1 MKTILECMCGITEK
15 MRNPD
20 DGNGGLLLDG
30 VHLKKAA
37 GELRQLRKVLGL
49 NTMQVLILT
58 GIVQNSSH
66 YRTDGDDIA
75 HFLGMDY
82 LKFLSCHD
90 DAEELKKRGFIRID
104 RDGNYKLPKEVLK
117 CLKSNKSVEL
127 EPLTGLNAGQL
138 LSRIKKNLGILE
150 DEEAEI
156 KDFYC
161 DMMNLLRLNPDNS
174 VSSACLKYLD
184 KLSKE
189 EAVVFLALVYR
200 YWFEKD
206 DQVGWHDMSDYFDA
220 DDLSDLQT
228 IYAVEKL
235 SLQCMGIIEY
245 YPENGL
251 QNKDYFRIKDEIK
264 EEIFADLGGI
274 RKKEVKVSASRKIE
288 AQSIGRKELFYNKAE
303 GIEVA
308 RLKELLSEDR
318 FDGVRARMK
327 EKGLHAGFTCLFY
340 GGPGTGKTE
349 TVYQLARESGRDIFL
364 VDVSQIKSCW
374 VGESEKNIKDVFK
387 RYRDCVQEGGKIP
400 VLLFNEAD
408 AIFGIRQ
415 QGAERAI
422 DKMENSIQN
431 IILQEMEDL
440 DGILIATTNLTEN
453 LDKAFERRFLYK
465 VRFEKPSREAKCS
478 IWKSL
483 LPDVSDA
490 EVAYLAEHFDLSG
503 GQIENVA
510 RKKTI
515 QSILS
520 GIEPSLEDL
529 ARYCRDETL
538 SSHGEARKIGF

>member
-20 DGNGGLLLDG
+20 DRNGGLLLDG

-37 GELRQLRKVLGL
+37 GELRQLRKALGL

-58 GIVQNSSH
+58 GVVQNSSH

-75 HFLGMDY
+75 HFLGMEY
-82 LKFLSCHD
+82 LKFLSCQED
-90 DAEELKKRGFIRID
+90 TEVLKRRGFIRID

-117 CLKSNKSVEL
+117 NLKSNKSVEP
-127 EPLTGLNAGQL
+127 EQMTGLSAGQL
-138 LSRIKKNLGILE
+138 LYRIKKNLGILE
-150 DEEAEI
+150 DEETEI
-156 KDFYC
+156 PDFLS
-161 DMMNLLRLNPDNS
+161 DMVHLFRLNPDNS

-206 DQVGWHDMSDYFDA
+206 DQVGWHDMSDYFDE
-220 DDLSDLQT
+220 DDMSDLQVS
-228 IYAVEKL
+228 YASESL
-235 SLQCMGIIEY
+235 SLQRRGIIEY
-245 YPENGL
+245 APENGL
-251 QNKDYFRIKDEIK
+251 LDKDYFRLKDEIK
-264 EEIFADLGGI
+264 EEIFADVGGI
-274 RKKEVKVSASRKIE
+274 RKKQAKVSASRKVE
-288 AQSIGRKELFYNKAE
+288 AQSIGRKDMFYNEAE

-327 EKGLHAGFTCLFY
+327 EKGLRSGFTCLFY

-349 TVYQLARESGRDIFL
+349 TVYQLARESGRDIFI

-374 VGESEKNIKDVFK
+374 VGESEKNIKDVFN
-387 RYRDCVQEGGKIP
+387 RYRSCVQEGGKIP

-415 QGAERAI
+415 QGAQSAV

-465 VRFEKPSREAKCS
+465 LRFEKPSREAKRG

-490 EVAYLAEHFDLSG
+490 DVAYLAEHFDLSG

-520 GIEPSLEDL
+520 GNEPTLEDL
-529 ARYCRDETL
+529 ARYCAEETL
-538 SSHGEARKIGF
+538 SSNGEARKIGF